1 MYCKQYAYD
10 LWTTPPLCPGVHV
23 CVCSAVHMHTASNQK
38 LDGEKVWEQGHNS
51 VTWDLEWTMSEK
63 ALRFI
68 VLSLCPGV
76 CVCSAITQAWIS
88 RSWCWLLT
96 DRTTDTCMRGL
107 LPSNWM
113 CTTQCFIGLEF
124 KSNCIYSPEYIHQT
138 CMHARTR
145 THTHIQTLPCFI
157 NPSSPLLE
165 GRSTSNSFGD
175 LESTVNFS
183 VPVETQKMTSL
194 LREGCN
200 GLMLQSCKTAVSLVP
215 RPPFNTEGGLGM
227 RLDFCLLSAL
237 PIIQSAQLL
246 QCHCSQS
253 GGGSLIEE
261 CILCMCSSFWT
272 RSGTFFASRMFE
284 TPGLGWTQYGTN
296 VT

>member
-1 MYCKQYAYD
+1 MSKGTCVFYDSYAYCKQSKTGRWEGLGTRPQFCYLRPWMD
-10 LWTTPPLCPGVHV
+10 NVWKGL
-23 CVCSAVHMHTASNQK
+23 
-38 LDGEKVWEQGHNS
+38 KVL
-51 VTWDLEWTMSEK
+51 VP
-63 ALRFI
+63 
-68 VLSLCPGV
+68 SLCPGV

-124 KSNCIYSPEYIHQT
+124 KSNCIYSSEYIHQT

-165 GRSTSNSFGD
+165 GRSTSSSFGD

-183 VPVETQKMTSL
+183 VPVETQKTTSL

-284 TPGLGWTQYGTN
+284 TPGLGWRQYGTN